1 MDLDYFF
8 ATLPFFLPLF
18 FLYTEIH
25 YRFPFI
31 FSRYFKKEPE
41 ILADIPH
48 RISPN
53 KKIPIML
60 LIKDAD
66 KYPIELLNVNIS
78 FKQNGISLLNKN
90 YNFNLIINQYWWN
103 NTIFLNRENMSGHI
117 LILVQFNYKIKGNKR
132 HTLNHNLKLLK
143 PTPFKVYLSNTE
155 LPGKDIVQ
163 YGDIHYHSNLT
174 DDMVEYGAPLKPTLE
189 ACSALELDFICNTDH
204 SYDLDDKKGSWT
216 ETDPELIKWNSSRKE
231 IKMLNNQFKFS
242 PFMIPSEEL
251 SMHNSLGRN
260 IHALILNNEEFLPG
274 QGDGAEKPFDFS
286 CEHNSKTLYNKLEKN
301 ALCIASHPFAPVPIL
316 EWLFFKRGVWEDFDV
331 LQKNMTGLQ
340 ILNGDL
346 DESFFNGAKEWVHYL
361 LEGHRKFIFAG
372 NDAHGN
378 FNMFRQIS
386 LPMITIK
393 ESHKQILGVCRTG
406 VFPDKVKNIQSTLD
420 ALRIGNCFITNGPFI
435 NMKLVHNNNSYQ
447 LGSEL
452 IAEKAILELNGISTS
467 EFGSIKGYRIIKGII
482 GQRKE
487 KIIEEKKVQPET
499 FNLKIK
505 LEVNSKQDCYF
516 RSEIETYNYRGIGI
530 AMTNP
535 IWLKPNHDL
544 I

>member
-1 MDLDYFF
+1 MDLDYFSH
-8 ATLPFFLPLF
+8 TLPIILPLF

-48 RISPN
+48 RIGPN

-66 KYPIELLNVNIS
+66 KYPIELFNINITIQ
-78 FKQNGISLLNKN
+78 QNGEILFNKN
-90 YNFNLIINQYWWN
+90 YNFDLLINQYWWSK
-103 NTIFLNRENMSGHI
+103 IIHVKREKIKGHV
-117 LILVQFNYKIKGNKR
+117 LIDVQFNYKVKESTKTI
-132 HTLNHNLKLLK
+132 LNHNLKLLK
-143 PTPFKVYLSNTE
+143 PIPFKVYLSNTN
-155 LPGKDIVQ
+155 LPGNDLVQ

-174 DDMVEYGAPLKPTLE
+174 DDMVEYGAPLEPTLE

-204 SYDLDDKKGSWT
+204 SYDLDDKEGSWT
-216 ETDPELIKWNSSRKE
+216 ETDPELLKWKSSRNE
-231 IKMLNNQFKFS
+231 IKKLNNKFNYS
-242 PFMIPSEEL
+242 PFMVPSEEL

-274 QGDGAEKPFDFS
+274 QGDGAEKLFDFS
-286 CEHNSKTLYNKLEKN
+286 CEHNSKTLYQKLEKN
-301 ALCIASHPFAPVPIL
+301 SLCIASHPFAPVPFL
-316 EWLFFKRGVWEDFDV
+316 EWLFFKRGVWEDYDV
-331 LQKNMTGLQ
+331 LQKNMSGLQ

-361 LEGHRKFIFAG
+361 LDGHKKFIYAG

-386 LPMITIK
+386 LPMVKIK
-393 ESHKQILGVCRTG
+393 ESNKQILGVCKTG
-406 VFPDKVKNIQSTLD
+406 VFPEKSKNIESTLN
-420 ALRIGNCFITNGPFI
+420 ALRIGYCFITNGPFI
-435 NMKLVHNNNSYQ
+435 NMNLLHNEIFYQ
-447 LGSEL
+447 MGSEL
-452 IAEKAILELNGISTS
+452 NEDNAELKLNGISTS
-467 EFGSIKGYRIIKGII
+467 EFGSIKGYRIIRGII

-487 KIIEEKKVQPET
+487 KIIEEKKVESET
-499 FNLKIK
+499 YNLNIK
-505 LEVNSKQDCYF
+505 LNIHSKQYCYY
-516 RSEIETYNYRGIGI
+516 RAEIETFNYRGIGI

-535 IWLKPNHDL
+535 IWLKPDL
-544 I
+544 DFH